1 MKKIRREKHTKNE
14 NVNREE
20 GRRKTI
26 EVRAVERKAK
36 NNTPADP
43 TKPPAS
49 TTTTTRLNSYSIF
62 VHIDTQKTKKNRN
75 SLNCE
80 SCVERDGVLLRLVPK
95 DKIKQLHS

>member
-20 GRRKTI
+20 GRRKTT

-43 TKPPAS
+43 TKPPPAPPP
-49 TTTTTRLNSYSIF
+49 
-62 VHIDTQKTKKNRN
+62 D
-75 SLNCE
+75 
-80 SCVERDGVLLRLVPK
+80 
-95 DKIKQLHS
+95 